1 MDQLIRNPHWSVAPL
16 RMSLLLKILKL
27 LVATMLLEV
36 DSVVVRVEVVAVI
49 AVVGV
54 VVTMV
59 MVVVVVAV
67 LNPQTNMVV

>member
-1 MDQLIRNPHWSVAPL
+1 M
-16 RMSLLLKILKL
+16 
-27 LVATMLLEV
+27 ATVLLEV

-59 MVVVVVAV
+59 MVVVVVAL

>member
-1 MDQLIRNPHWSVAPL
+1 
-16 RMSLLLKILKL
+16 
-27 LVATMLLEV
+27 MLLEV

-59 MVVVVVAV
+59 MVVVVVDL
-67 LNPQTNMVV
+67 LNRQTNVVVQIVVDLARLES